1 MLFTLSDA
9 KSTGSPSCL
18 LQGTHVIKVTGCDG
32 GSFQCSICLCSALF
46 SSSFSSQLPVP
57 LTRRPT
63 PRKRVTT
70 FHRLLSN
77 SPDGMHSPACNIPYI
92 SSHSQCVSFPDQAQT
107 NIPTT
112 HQPSL
117 YPTPAFTPCFP
128 QRELSSCVIPL
139 LSPRMPFLLF
149 TLNSG

>member
-9 KSTGSPSCL
+9 KSTGSPFCL
-18 LQGTHVIKVTGCDG
+18 LQGTHVIKITGCDG

-57 LTRRPT
+57 LTCGPT
-63 PRKRVTT
+63 PRKRVTI
-70 FHRLLSN
+70 FHRLLPQHPRWYAVTCLQYTLYFLLLSVCLLPRS
-77 SPDGMHSPACNIPYI
+77 SPDKY
-92 SSHSQCVSFPDQAQT
+92 T
-107 NIPTT
+107 NYT
-112 HQPSL
+112 HQLSL

-139 LSPRMPFLLF
+139 LSPRMSFLLPYF
-149 TLNSG
+149 